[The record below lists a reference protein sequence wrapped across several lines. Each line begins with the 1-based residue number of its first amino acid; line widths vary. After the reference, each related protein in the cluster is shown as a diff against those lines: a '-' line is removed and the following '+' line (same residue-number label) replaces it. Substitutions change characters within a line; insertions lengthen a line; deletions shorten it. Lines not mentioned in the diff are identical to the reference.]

1 MSKNELVMRPVK
13 PGTTLPVP
21 DRATRAAAWVGWH
34 LFEIT
39 GVTVPA
45 VVAVSVTPW
54 WWLVSGVV
62 GAGWTANEVRVARKN
77 TAIRAGRDQVVAV
90 ATSEKPDET
99 SGVDGHSVDGHGVGG
114 VR

>member
-1 MSKNELVMRPVK
+1 MSKNELVMRPVAGS
-13 PGTTLPVP
+13 PVVSGVP
-21 DRATRAAAWVGWH
+21 DRATRVASWIGWH

-45 VVAVSVTPW
+45 VVALTVSPW

-62 GAGWTANEVRVARKN
+62 GAGWRANEVRVAKKQA
-77 TAIRAGRDQVVAV
+77 AIRAGQDRPVAM
-90 ATSEKPDET
+90 SEELAENGSGET
-99 SGVDGHSVDGHGVGG
+99 SGVDSGRAGG